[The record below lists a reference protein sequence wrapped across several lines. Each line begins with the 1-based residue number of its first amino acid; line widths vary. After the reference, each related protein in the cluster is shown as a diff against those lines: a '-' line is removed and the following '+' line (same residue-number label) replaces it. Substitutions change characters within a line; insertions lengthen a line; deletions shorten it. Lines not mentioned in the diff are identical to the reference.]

1 MKWTTRQLTTMA
13 LLTAIALAIH
23 VAEAQ
28 IPPLV
33 AIPGVKLGLA
43 NIVTVYA
50 AFTIGGGAAAMILIA
65 RILLGS
71 MFGGGVV
78 SLLYSLAGGLLCLL
92 VTLCLRRM
100 LSTRQIWVAGVM
112 GAIAHNIG
120 QILVAVVVTGT
131 PAIVS
136 YLPVLLISGVITGTF
151 TGYAAQA
158 VVNRLG
164 SRQHQAKDKKDD

>member
-1 MKWTTRQLTTMA
+1 MKWTTKQLTTMA

-28 IPPLV
+28 IPPFV

-50 AFTIGGGAAAMILIA
+50 AFSIGGGAAAMILIA

-78 SLLYSLAGGLLCLL
+78 SLLYSLAGGILCLL
-92 VTLCLRRM
+92 VTLLLRRM
-100 LSTRQIWVAGVM
+100 LTVRQIWVAGVF
-112 GAIAHNIG
+112 GAVAHNIG
-120 QILVAVVVTGT
+120 QILVAIVVTGT
-131 PAIVS
+131 PSIVS
-136 YLPVLLISGVITGTF
+136 YLPILLISGVLTGIF
-151 TGYAAQA
+151 TGLAAQA

-164 SRQHQAKDKKDD
+164 SRH

>member
-1 MKWTTRQLTTMA
+1 MRFTTKQLTTMA

-43 NIVTVYA
+43 NIITVYA
-50 AFTIGGGAAAMILIA
+50 AFSIGGGAAAMILIA

-78 SLLYSLAGGLLCLL
+78 SLLYSLAGGVLCLL
-92 VTLCLRRM
+92 VTLLLRRM
-100 LSTRQIWVAGVM
+100 LTWKQIWVAGLM
-112 GAIAHNIG
+112 GAIVHNIG
-120 QILVAVVVTGT
+120 QILVAILVTGT

-136 YLPVLLISGVITGTF
+136 YLPVLMISGVITGTF
-151 TGYAAQA
+151 TGFAAQF
-158 VVNRLG
+158 VVNRMG
-164 SRQHQAKDKKDD
+164 KNQK

>member
-1 MKWTTRQLTTMA
+1 MA

-43 NIVTVYA
+43 NIITVYA
-50 AFTIGGGAAAMILIA
+50 AFSIGGGAAAMILIA

-78 SLLYSLAGGLLCLL
+78 SLLYSLAGGVLCLL
-92 VTLCLRRM
+92 VTLLLRRM
-100 LSTRQIWVAGVM
+100 LTWKQIWAAGVM
-112 GAIAHNIG
+112 GAIVHNIG
-120 QILVAVVVTGT
+120 QILVAILVTGT

-151 TGYAAQA
+151 TGFAAQF
-158 VVNRLG
+158 VVNRMG
-164 SRQHQAKDKKDD
+164 KNYK

>member
-1 MKWTTRQLTTMA
+1 MRWTTKQLTTMA

-43 NIVTVYA
+43 NIITVFA
-50 AFTIGGGAAAMILIA
+50 AFSIGGGAAAMILLA

-71 MFGGGVV
+71 MFGGGVM
-78 SLLYSLAGGLLCLL
+78 SLAYSLAGGLLCLF
-92 VTLCLRRM
+92 VTLLLRKI
-100 LSTRQIWVAGVM
+100 LTKKQIWIAGVM

-120 QILVAVVVTGT
+120 QILVAIVVTGT

-136 YLPVLLISGVITGTF
+136 YLPILMISGVITGCF
-151 TGYAAQA
+151 TGFAAQA

-164 SRQHQAKDKKDD
+164 RGRQ

>member
-1 MKWTTRQLTTMA
+1 MRWTTKQLTTMA

-43 NIVTVYA
+43 NIITVYA
-50 AFTIGGGAAAMILIA
+50 AFSIGGGAAAMILIA

-71 MFGGGVV
+71 MFGGGVM
-78 SLLYSLAGGLLCLL
+78 SLMYSLAGGVLCLI
-92 VTLCLRRM
+92 VTLLLRR
-100 LSTRQIWVAGVM
+100 LLTIKQIWVAGVL

-131 PAIVS
+131 PSIVS
-136 YLPVLLISGVITGTF
+136 YLPILLISGVITGTF
-151 TGYAAQA
+151 TGFAAQA
-158 VVNRLG
+158 VVNRLEK
-164 SRQHQAKDKKDD
+164 R

>member
-1 MKWTTRQLTTMA
+1 MRFSTKQLTTMA

-43 NIVTVYA
+43 NIITVYA
-50 AFTIGGGAAAMILIA
+50 AFAMGGVPAAMILIA

-71 MFGGGVV
+71 MFGGGVM
-78 SLLYSLAGGLLCLL
+78 SLMYSLAGGLLCLL
-92 VTLCLRRM
+92 VTLLLRKV
-100 LSTRQIWVAGVM
+100 LAWKQIWVAGVM

-131 PAIVS
+131 PSIVS
-136 YLPVLLISGVITGTF
+136 YLAVLLISGIITGLF
-151 TGYAAQA
+151 TGFAAQA
-158 VVNRLG
+158 VVNRMG
-164 SRQHQAKDKKDD
+164 KRQ

>member
-1 MKWTTRQLTTMA
+1 MRWTTKQLTTMA

-43 NIVTVYA
+43 NIITVYA
-50 AFTIGGGAAAMILIA
+50 AFSIGGGAAAMILIA

-71 MFGGGVV
+71 MFGGGVM
-78 SLLYSLAGGLLCLL
+78 SLMYSLAGGVLCLL
-92 VTLCLRRM
+92 ITLALRKM
-100 LSTRQIWVAGVM
+100 LTAKQIWVAGVM

-120 QILVAVVVTGT
+120 QILVAIIVTGT
-131 PAIVS
+131 PSIVS
-136 YLPVLLISGVITGTF
+136 YLPILLISGVITGAF
-151 TGYAAQA
+151 TGFAAQA
-158 VVNRLG
+158 VVNRMG
-164 SRQHQAKDKKDD
+164 HKQ

>member
-1 MKWTTRQLTTMA
+1 MRWTTKQLTTMA

-50 AFTIGGGAAAMILIA
+50 AFTLGGGAAAMILIA

-78 SLLYSLAGGLLCLL
+78 SLLYSLAGGILCLL
-92 VTLCLRRM
+92 ITLFLRRI
-100 LSTRQIWVAGVM
+100 LTKKQIWVAGVM
-112 GAIAHNIG
+112 GAIMHNIG

-131 PAIVS
+131 PSIVS
-136 YLPVLLISGVITGTF
+136 YLPILFISGIVTGTF
-151 TGYAAQA
+151 TGFAAQA

-164 SRQHQAKDKKDD
+164 KR

>member
-50 AFTIGGGAAAMILIA
+50 AFSIGGGAAAMILVA

-71 MFGGGVV
+71 MFGGGVM
-78 SLLYSLAGGLLCLL
+78 SLMYSLAGGLLCLA
-92 VTLCLRRM
+92 VTLLLRRV
-100 LSTRQIWVAGVM
+100 LTVKQIWVAGVM
-112 GAIAHNIG
+112 GAVAHNIG

-131 PAIVS
+131 PSIVS
-136 YLPVLLISGVITGTF
+136 YLPILLISGVVTGTF
-151 TGYAAQA
+151 TGFAAQA
-158 VVNRLG
+158 VVNRIG
-164 SRQHQAKDKKDD
+164 SRH

>member
-50 AFTIGGGAAAMILIA
+50 AFSIGGGAAAMILVT

-71 MFGGGVV
+71 MFGGGVM
-78 SLLYSLAGGLLCLL
+78 SLMYSLAGGLLCLA
-92 VTLCLRRM
+92 VTLLLRRV
-100 LSTRQIWVAGVM
+100 LTVKQIWVAGVM
-112 GAIAHNIG
+112 GAVAHNIG

-131 PAIVS
+131 PSIVS
-136 YLPVLLISGVITGTF
+136 YLPILLISGVVTGTF
-151 TGYAAQA
+151 TGFAAQA
-158 VVNRLG
+158 VVNRIG
-164 SRQHQAKDKKDD
+164 SRH

>member
-1 MKWTTRQLTTMA
+1 MRWTTKQLSLMA

-28 IPPLV
+28 IPAPV
-33 AIPGVKLGLA
+33 PIPGVKLGLA

-50 AFTIGGGAAAMILIA
+50 IFSLGAGPALMILVA

-71 MFGGGVV
+71 FFAGQIM
-78 SLLYSLAGGLLCLL
+78 SLFYSLAGGLLCYVVMLL
-92 VTLCLRRM
+92 LRRV
-100 LSTRQIWVAGVM
+100 LTAKQIWIASVL

-120 QILVAVVVTGT
+120 QILVAIVVTGT

-136 YLPVLLISGVITGTF
+136 YLPILLISGIAAGLF
-151 TGYAAQA
+151 TGVAAQYL
-158 VVNRLG
+158 VNRMG
-164 SRQHQAKDKKDD
+164 KR

>member
-1 MKWTTRQLTTMA
+1 MKWTTKQLTTMA

-28 IPPLV
+28 IPPFV

-50 AFTIGGGAAAMILIA
+50 AFSIGGGAAAMILIV

-78 SLLYSLAGGLLCLL
+78 SLLYSLAGGILCLL
-92 VTLCLRRM
+92 VTLLLRRT
-100 LSTRQIWVAGVM
+100 LTVRQIWVAGVF
-112 GAIAHNIG
+112 GAVAHNIG
-120 QILVAVVVTGT
+120 QILVAIVVTGT
-131 PAIVS
+131 PSIVS
-136 YLPVLLISGVITGTF
+136 YLPILLISGVLTGIF
-151 TGYAAQA
+151 TGLAAQA

-164 SRQHQAKDKKDD
+164 SRH

>member
-1 MKWTTRQLTTMA
+1 MRFTTKQLTTMA

-43 NIVTVYA
+43 NIITVYA
-50 AFTIGGGAAAMILIA
+50 AFSIGGGAAAMILIA

-78 SLLYSLAGGLLCLL
+78 SLLYSLAGGVLCLL
-92 VTLCLRRM
+92 VTLLLRRM
-100 LSTRQIWVAGVM
+100 LTWKQIWVAGVM
-112 GAIAHNIG
+112 GAIVHNIG
-120 QILVAVVVTGT
+120 QILVAILVTGT

-151 TGYAAQA
+151 TGFAAQF
-158 VVNRLG
+158 VVNRMG
-164 SRQHQAKDKKDD
+164 KNHK

>member
-1 MKWTTRQLTTMA
+1 MKWTTKQLTTMA

-43 NIVTVYA
+43 NIITVYA
-50 AFTIGGGAAAMILIA
+50 SFTIGGGAAAMILIA

-78 SLLYSLAGGLLCLL
+78 SLMYSLAGGMLCLL
-92 VTLCLRRM
+92 VTLVLRRI
-100 LSTRQIWVAGVM
+100 LTRRQIWVAGVL

-120 QILVAVVVTGT
+120 QILVAIVVTGT

-136 YLPVLLISGVITGTF
+136 YLPVLLISGILTGIF
-151 TGYAAQA
+151 TGFAAQA
-158 VVNRLG
+158 VVNRIG
-164 SRQHQAKDKKDD
+164 NYKR

>member
-1 MKWTTRQLTTMA
+1 MRWTTKQLTTMA

-43 NIVTVYA
+43 NIITVYA
-50 AFTIGGGAAAMILIA
+50 AFSIGGGAAAMILIA

-71 MFGGGVV
+71 MFGGGVM
-78 SLLYSLAGGLLCLL
+78 SLMYSLAGGVLCLI
-92 VTLCLRRM
+92 VTLLLRRI
-100 LSTRQIWVAGVM
+100 LTIKQIWVAGVL

-131 PAIVS
+131 PSIVS
-136 YLPVLLISGVITGTF
+136 YLPILLISGVITGTF
-151 TGYAAQA
+151 TGFAAQA
-158 VVNRLG
+158 VVNRLEK
-164 SRQHQAKDKKDD
+164 R

>member
-1 MKWTTRQLTTMA
+1 MRFTTKQLTTMA

-43 NIVTVYA
+43 NIITVYA
-50 AFTIGGGAAAMILIA
+50 AFSIGGGAAAMILIA

-78 SLLYSLAGGLLCLL
+78 SLLYSLAGGVLCLL
-92 VTLCLRRM
+92 VTLLLRRM
-100 LSTRQIWVAGVM
+100 LTWKQIWVAGVM
-112 GAIAHNIG
+112 GAIVHNIG
-120 QILVAVVVTGT
+120 QILVAILVTGT

-151 TGYAAQA
+151 TGFAAQF
-158 VVNRLG
+158 VVNRMG
-164 SRQHQAKDKKDD
+164 KNQ

>member
-1 MKWTTRQLTTMA
+1 MRWTTKQLTTMA

-23 VAEAQ
+23 VAEAY

-50 AFTIGGGAAAMILIA
+50 AFTLSGGAAAMILIA

-78 SLLYSLAGGLLCLL
+78 SLLYSLAGGILCLL
-92 VTLCLRRM
+92 ITLFLRRI
-100 LSTRQIWVAGVM
+100 LTKKQIWVAGVM
-112 GAIAHNIG
+112 GAIMHNIG
-120 QILVAVVVTGT
+120 QILVAIVVTGT
-131 PAIVS
+131 PSIVS
-136 YLPVLLISGVITGTF
+136 YLPVLLISGIVTGTF
-151 TGYAAQA
+151 TGFAAQA

-164 SRQHQAKDKKDD
+164 KR

>member
-1 MKWTTRQLTTMA
+1 MRWTTKQLTTMA

-43 NIVTVYA
+43 NIITVYA
-50 AFTIGGGAAAMILIA
+50 AFSIGGGAAAMILLA

-71 MFGGGVV
+71 MFGGGVM
-78 SLLYSLAGGLLCLL
+78 SLAYSLAGGLLCLF
-92 VTLCLRRM
+92 VTLLLRKI
-100 LSTRQIWVAGVM
+100 LTKKQIWIAGVM

-120 QILVAVVVTGT
+120 QILVAIVVTGT

-136 YLPVLLISGVITGTF
+136 YLPILMISGVITGCF
-151 TGYAAQA
+151 TGFAAQA

-164 SRQHQAKDKKDD
+164 TGRQ